1 MSNDDAPPPPP
12 RIWSM
17 AMPFRKDGTPV
28 VGTMGREIK
37 SVVIMT
43 RETWL
48 KLCKEIPQLG
58 TTKFEIGEWD

>member
-1 MSNDDAPPPPP
+1 
-12 RIWSM
+12 M